1 MLWCSSSTCCYGVLV
16 PLECAIHPCN
26 AFRGSSHQLK
36 TPPAIS
42 ALDHPPPP
50 STRVSYSKDPHYQ
63 GAAGCEDGVEVTTKR
78 CPCHNHWQPSSCVRC
93 DQNFGQKPAKC
104 CEKANEKYSEAKRVQ
119 DVPWYQG
126 QGQAKWWLC
135 GEAPHST
142 SVVRCGRTVWWY
154 TVVVVRQELSHY
166 LVTGTKWPPPPHC
179 CHYLVRFSIKIK
191 LPTFQ
196 LESILRKWI

>member
-1 MLWCSSSTCCYGVLV
+1 MDPHHTKVQLVVRVVWKPQPKGVLATTADERAAV
-16 PLECAIHPCN
+16 FVATRTLAKILQN
-26 AFRGSSHQLK
+26 TAKRQ
-36 TPPAIS
+36 AIS
-42 ALDHPPPP
+42 T
-50 STRVSYSKDPHYQ
+50 TR
-63 GAAGCEDGVEVTTKR
+63 
-78 CPCHNHWQPSSCVRC
+78 
-93 DQNFGQKPAKC
+93 QKGNMTYLA
-104 CEKANEKYSEAKRVQ
+104 
-119 DVPWYQG
+119 QG

-142 SVVRCGRTVWWY
+142 SVVQCGRTVWWH

>member
-1 MLWCSSSTCCYGVLV
+1 MDPHHTKVQLVVRVVWKPQPKGVLATTTDNRAAV
-16 PLECAIHPCN
+16 FVA
-26 AFRGSSHQLK
+26 
-36 TPPAIS
+36 
-42 ALDHPPPP
+42 
-50 STRVSYSKDPHYQ
+50 TRTLAKIL
-63 GAAGCEDGVEVTTKR
+63 
-78 CPCHNHWQPSSCVRC
+78 
-93 DQNFGQKPAKC
+93 QNT
-104 CEKANEKYSEAKRVQ
+104 AKRQ
-119 DVPWYQG
+119 TISTARQKGYTTYLAQG

-135 GEAPHST
+135 GEPPHST
-142 SVVRCGRTVWWY
+142 SVVAHCGRTVWWH